1 MSFLFRTYYLQLS
14 CFLSFVGDNDLS
26 PVNCLKCAYFLSFF
40 LGSLEIHFIEGK
52 HIEMESKLCKI
63 QHINRK

>member
-26 PVNCLKCAYFLSFF
+26 LVNCLKCAYFLF
-40 LGSLEIHFIEGK
+40 LGSLEMHFMEGK
-52 HIEMESKLCKI
+52 HIEMECKRCKM